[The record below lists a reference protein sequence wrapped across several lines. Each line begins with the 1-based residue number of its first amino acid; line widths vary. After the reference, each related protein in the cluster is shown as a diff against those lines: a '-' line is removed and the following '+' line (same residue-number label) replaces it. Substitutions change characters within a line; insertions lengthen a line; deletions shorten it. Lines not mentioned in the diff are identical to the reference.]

1 MKYVLCVFIGVLI
14 AAAAIG
20 AAYLYK
26 AVDTSAVDNDLAQMI
41 TSADEEI
48 ARAEEHRKTTYERV
62 EVIRYETS
70 RKVFALDPDELVAH
84 ALTRAERFRRRL
96 AASSDIARAAGVAVE
111 RAGILAE

>member
-1 MKYVLCVFIGVLI
+1 MKNMLCVFIGVLI

-48 ARAEEHRKTTYERV
+48 AHADEHRNTTYERV

-70 RKVFALDPDELVAH
+70 RRVFALDPDALVAH
-84 ALTRAERFRRRL
+84 ALERAERFRSRL
-96 AASSDIARAAGVAVE
+96 AASDDTKSASGVVE
-111 RAGILAE
+111 F

>member
-26 AVDTSAVDNDLAQMI
+26 AVDTSSVDNDLAQMI

-48 ARAEEHRKTTYERV
+48 THADEHRNTTYERV

-70 RKVFALDPDELVAH
+70 RKVFALAPDELVAH
-84 ALTRAERFRRRL
+84 ALDRAESMRRRVI
-96 AASSDIARAAGVAVE
+96 ASADIARAPGMVE
-111 RAGILAE
+111 F